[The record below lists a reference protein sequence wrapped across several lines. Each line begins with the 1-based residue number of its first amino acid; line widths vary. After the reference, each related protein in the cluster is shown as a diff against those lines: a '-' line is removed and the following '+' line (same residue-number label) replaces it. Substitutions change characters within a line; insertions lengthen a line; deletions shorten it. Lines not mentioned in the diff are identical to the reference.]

1 MGGCLVLI
9 YMLDLAH
16 KSELGL
22 SSETIPLQ
30 LGLIATYCLK
40 ECGSEVEIKIF
51 KSVEEFSKNF
61 EQQQPQVIASSNYL
75 WNLNLGYR
83 FAQLAKEK
91 NPAIITV
98 FGGPNYPD
106 TTDEQIAWLEQY
118 PGIDFYIYKDG
129 EVPFARLIQRLLQ
142 GLDKITIQK
151 MKLPSCHSL
160 VNGEPFLGPL
170 EPRLQD
176 LTVIPSPY
184 TEGLLDKF
192 FDQKLVPTIQTNR
205 GCPFKCTFCTEG
217 SDYYNKVYQTS
228 LERKITEVDY
238 IVARTIHTKVLR
250 ITDSNF
256 GMYREDVDFCRY
268 LNSVQKRTGYPEY
281 VACTTGKNQKER
293 IMTCNELLNGAIRL
307 TASVQSMD
315 QDVLVAI
322 KRSNISTDDFIKLSD
337 QVSDTDT
344 YSYSEIILALPH
356 DSLATE
362 RKSIHEL
369 IDIGI
374 NNITQHQLVL
384 IYGTELSS
392 RESRKKYQMRSGFR
406 PVQRSVGF
414 YRWQGQRI
422 PVADIEEICIS
433 TNTLSFEDYLETRRL
448 YLTTG
453 LFYNDRIFGEIN
465 AFLRILKIPTSRWF
479 ERVHKS
485 IGTVPELAKMYDE
498 FTEDTKRELWDNPE
512 QLTNDVYA
520 AIEDYASGKLG
531 GNIIYKY
538 RSQALF
544 TIYSAIQTIAF
555 RILRE
560 FLAEQ
565 NIEMENLIADIER
578 FARLQ
583 RGNLLDLNIDET
595 VTFSLDILRMIR
607 DLAWIRNGGALAEI
621 SYPTTLRFRHSEE
634 QKQMIKRQLDFYGNG
649 PGGLTMLMARFP
661 VKRFYRTVEK
671 VN

>member
-1 MGGCLVLI
+1 MLI
-9 YMLDLAH
+9 YMLDLTH

-40 ECGSEVEIKIF
+40 ECGNKVEIKIF
-51 KSVEEFSKNF
+51 KSVEEFSENF
-61 EQQQPQVIASSNYL
+61 EQRQPQVIASSNYL

-83 FAQLAKEK
+83 FMQLAKEK

-106 TTDEQIAWLEQY
+106 TAEEQIAWLEQY
-118 PGIDFYIYKDG
+118 PDIDIHVYKDG
-129 EVPFARLIQRLLQ
+129 EVPFARLIQHLLK
-142 GLDKITIQK
+142 GLDKKTVQK

-160 VNGEPFLGPL
+160 IDKESFLGPL

-176 LTVIPSPY
+176 LTAIPSPY
-184 TEGLLDKF
+184 IEGLLDKF
-192 FDQKLVPTIQTNR
+192 FDQRLVPTIQTNR

-217 SDYYNKVYQTS
+217 SDYYNKVYRTS
-228 LERKITEVDY
+228 LERKKAEVDY
-238 IVARTIHTKVLR
+238 IVARTTHTKTLR

-256 GMYREDVDFCRY
+256 GMYRDDVDFCRY
-268 LNSVQKRTGYPEY
+268 LSEIQKKTGYPEY

-293 IMTCNELLNGAIRL
+293 IMTCSELLNGAIRF

-315 QDVLVAI
+315 QGVLVAI

-337 QVSDTDT
+337 QVSDTNI

-374 NNITQHQLVL
+374 NNITQHQLAL
-384 IYGTELSS
+384 IHGTELSS
-392 RESRKKYQMRSGFR
+392 RESRKRYQMQSGFR
-406 PVQRSVGF
+406 PVQRSVGL
-414 YRWQGQRI
+414 YRWKDQRI
-422 PVADIEEICIS
+422 PVADIEEICIG
-433 TNTLSFEDYLETRRL
+433 TNTLSFKDYLETRRL

-465 AFLRILKIPTSRWF
+465 AFLRILKIPTSGWF

-485 IGTVPELAKMYDE
+485 VGAVPELAKMYNE
-498 FTEDTKRELWDNPE
+498 FTEDTERELWNDPK
-512 QLTNDVYA
+512 QLANDVHA

-538 RSQALF
+538 RTQALF
-544 TIYSAIQTIAF
+544 SVYSTIQTVAF
-555 RILRE
+555 RVLRE

-565 NIEMENLIADIER
+565 NIEMGNFIADIEN
-578 FARLQ
+578 FSRLQ
-583 RGNLLDLNIDET
+583 RGNLLNLNIDET
-595 VTFSLDILRMIR
+595 ATFTLDILRMIR
-607 DLAWIRNGGALAEI
+607 DVAWIRGGGTLAEI
-621 SYPTTLRFRHSEE
+621 SYPTTLRFKHSEE
-634 QKQMIKRQLDFYGNG
+634 QKQMIKRQLDFYGNS

-671 VN
+671 IS

>member
-1 MGGCLVLI
+1 MLI
-9 YMLDLAH
+9 YLLDLTH

-30 LGLIATYCLK
+30 LGLIAAYCIK
-40 ECGSEVEIKIF
+40 EHGDRVEIQIF
-51 KSVEEFSKNF
+51 KSVEEFAENF
-61 EQQQPQVIASSNYL
+61 EQRQPQVIASSNYL

-83 FAQLAKEK
+83 FVQLAKSE
-91 NPAIITV
+91 NPDIMTV

-106 TTDEQIAWLEQY
+106 VADEQIDWLKQY
-118 PGIDFYIYKDG
+118 PDIDIHVYKDG
-129 EVPFARLIQRLLQ
+129 EVPFARLIRHLLQ
-142 GLDKITIQK
+142 GSDKTAIQR

-160 VNGEPFLGPL
+160 VNGEPFLGTL

-192 FDQKLVPTIQTNR
+192 FDQRLVPTIQTNR

-217 SDYYNKVYQTS
+217 GDYYNKVYRTS
-228 LERKITEVDY
+228 LERKIAEVDY
-238 IVARTIHTKVLR
+238 IVAKTRHTKVLR

-256 GMYREDVDFCRY
+256 GMYREDVDFCKY
-268 LNSVQKRTGYPEY
+268 LNGVQQRTGYPEY

-315 QDVLVAI
+315 QGVLVAI

-374 NNITQHQLVL
+374 NNITQHQLAL

-392 RESRKKYQMRSGFR
+392 RESRVRYQMRSGFR
-406 PVQRSVGF
+406 PVQRSVGL
-414 YRWQGQRI
+414 YSWRGRRI

-479 ERVHKS
+479 ERIHKS

-498 FTEDTKRELWDNPE
+498 FTEDTKRELWDNPK
-512 QLTNDVYA
+512 QLSDDVHA

-544 TIYSAIQTIAF
+544 TVFSAIQTMAF
-555 RILRE
+555 RVLRE
-560 FLAEQ
+560 FMAEQ
-565 NIEMENLIADIER
+565 KIDVENFIIDMER

-583 RGNLLDLNIDET
+583 RGNLLNLNIDQTE
-595 VTFSLDILRMIR
+595 TFSFDILKMIR
-607 DLAWIRNGGALAEI
+607 EVTWARSGGTLAEI
-621 SYPTTLRFRHSEE
+621 SYPTTLRFRHSGN
-634 QKQMIKRQLDFYGNG
+634 QKQMIKRQLDFYGNS

-661 VKRFYRTVEK
+661 IKKFYRTIEK
-671 VN
+671 IG